1 MKEYKL
7 RIMNKEV
14 RLKAVIFYSV
24 ILFATIV
31 AIDLLFMPGQFLN
44 AEFLLKKLDKIT
56 AAQKIAPQ
64 RLFVHVW
71 RTARNEYFD
80 VSMNSQNW
88 LRWRNRYLKH
98 IKTMEDADIAI
109 NSMLASL
116 NDPYTKFL
124 VSDVYSKQK
133 DVIDSKVTGIG
144 IIVNKSGDSIVISH
158 VMENSPAQKSQILP
172 GDIILEINGKTVENQ
187 EVDKIFASD
196 DLVKSKTVKVKIKR
210 NNKVIEKTLKK
221 AVIPIRTMDYKITH
235 DGIAIITLATIMGE
249 QAISDFVNIIQVT
262 NDADA
267 IIIDL
272 RDNYGGILL
281 NAIEMANYMLDNEK
295 IVSVESRGNNKF
307 QIYASKEGIF
317 KKKNIVILV
326 NKNTAS
332 AAEILAGTLKDNLGA
347 IVIGENTYGKNSIQ
361 QVIPMY
367 NNTGLIITS
376 NRYILPVSGDIHNKG
391 ITPDIYIRQKNNYSD
406 RHNDKVMKE
415 ALKIVRKMMKNKK

>member
-1 MKEYKL
+1 MNNEIRL
-7 RIMNKEV
+7 R
-14 RLKAVIFYSV
+14 AVIFYSV
-24 ILFATIV
+24 IVFATIV
-31 AIDLLFMPGQFLN
+31 AIDFLFMPGQFLSP
-44 AEFLLKKLDKIT
+44 EFLLKKLDKIT

-71 RTARNEYFD
+71 RTAKNEYFD

-98 IKTMEDADIAI
+98 IKTIEDADMAV

-133 DVIDSKVTGIG
+133 DIIDSKITGIG
-144 IIVNKSGDSIVISH
+144 IIVNKSGDNIVINH
-158 VMENSPAQKSQILP
+158 VMENSPAQKSRILP
-172 GDIILEINGKTVENQ
+172 GDIILGINDRIVESDDA
-187 EVDKIFASD
+187 EKIFTSED
-196 DLVKSKTVKVKIKR
+196 IIKSKTVKIKIKR
-210 NNKVIEKTLKK
+210 NNEIIEKTVQK
-221 AVIPIRTMDYKITH
+221 AVIPIKTMDYKLTD
-235 DGIAIITLATIMGE
+235 DGIAIVTLATIMGE
-249 QAISDFVNIIQVT
+249 QAINDFVNIIKAT
-262 NDADA
+262 NDAKA
-267 IIIDL
+267 MIIDL

-307 QIYASKEGIF
+307 QIYASKERIF
-317 KKKNIVILV
+317 NKKNIVILV

-376 NRYILPVSGDIHNKG
+376 NRYILPVSGDIHNTG
-391 ITPDIYIRQKNNYSD
+391 ITPDIYIKQKYNYTY
-406 RHNDKVMKE
+406 RHNDVVMKE